1 MASALDVAKYFLNR
15 ADESDE
21 LLSHLKLQKLL
32 YYSQGFKL
40 AIVGPTLF
48 DEEILAW
55 EHGPVVREV
64 WNEYRDHGGGGIP
77 APGEV
82 VVFEPTDQEVMDEVW
97 TVFGQFSAWRLREMT
112 HDTPP
117 WANAQRNAVIPLEG
131 MRDYFRTQ
139 VTEA

>member
-15 ADESDE
+15 ADAADE

-40 AIVGPTLF
+40 AIVGPPLF

-64 WNEYRDHGGGGIP
+64 WNEYRDFGGGGIP
-77 APGEV
+77 APAEV
-82 VVFEPTDQEVMDEVW
+82 VEFAPDDREVMDEVW
-97 TVFGQFSAWRLREMT
+97 TVFGQFSAWRLREMS
-112 HDTPP
+112 HATPP
-117 WANAQRNAVIPLEG
+117 WANAQRNAAIPLEG
-131 MRDYFRTQ
+131 MREYFVTQ